1 MTAGARHTP
10 LMRQYL
16 DLKAENPGI
25 LMFFRMGDFYE
36 LFYDDAYRAAELLDI
51 SQTVRGESAGEP
63 VPMAG
68 VPVQSVETYLA
79 RLVRMGES
87 VAICEQIGDPATSK
101 GPVERQVVRIVTPGT
116 ATDEAL
122 VDERRESFTAAISPA
137 PKGGWGLAWLDVG
150 SGRFSLAALADDE
163 ALAAEL
169 ARLQPAELLLPET
182 LEGSGPWDERPG
194 LRRRADWLFEP
205 CEAARQLA
213 EQFATRDLAGFGI
226 ADVTAERERPLGAAV
241 GAAGAVLDYV
251 RDTQR
256 SALPHLRGLTVEQ
269 REDAVLLDA
278 ASRRNLELDTS
289 LGGDTRHTLLAVL
302 DQCRTP
308 MGSRLLRRWLH
319 RPLRRRQAVETR
331 QAAVTELL
339 ESGRHAAL
347 HEALGGLGDVER
359 MLSRVALRSAR
370 PRDLVHLGQALARL
384 PAIHASLDTPDS
396 RLLQQVLEALG
407 NFPEL
412 ATLLESALATP
423 PPAWLRDGGVI
434 ADGHD
439 AELDELRRLGGDVD
453 GFLAEFEERERERTG
468 IPNLRIRHNR
478 VHGFALEVPRSQA
491 EHVPDDYIRRQTLKQ
506 VERYVTDELKAFEDR
521 VLSARDRALARE
533 RVLYEGLLD
542 TLNAELAPLQ
552 ASAEAMATLDAL
564 ADLAERAEALDWRA
578 PHFSDEPGITIEGG
592 RHPVVEQAQSKPFIA
607 NDLDLHPERR
617 LLVIT
622 GPNMGGK
629 STYMRQAAL
638 ITLLGYM
645 GSYVP
650 AGAATLGPV
659 DRIFTRIG
667 ASDDLA
673 SGRSTFMVEMTET
686 ANILH
691 HATERSLVLLDE
703 IGRGTSTFDGLALA
717 WAVSRELVRRTG
729 CLTLFA
735 THYFELTTLANELPG
750 VANVHVAAR
759 EYDNG
764 VVFLHS
770 VADGPA
776 SQSYGLQ
783 VAALAGVPDHVIR
796 AAREHLAELESR
808 TAETPEPQL
817 SLFGP
822 EPTSPPAEPT
832 PPEPA
837 PSPVETELRQ
847 LDPDELTPRAALD
860 LLYQLRE
867 EALRR
872 DDGPRPG
879 EAGPQPSSPRGT
891 P

>member
-1 MTAGARHTP
+1 
-10 LMRQYL
+10 MRQYL

-101 GPVERQVVRIVTPGT
+101 GPVERRVVRIVTPGT

-122 VDERRESFTAAISPA
+122 VDERRESFTAAITPA

-150 SGRFSLAALADDE
+150 SGRFSLAALEDDE
-163 ALAAEL
+163 ALSAEL
-169 ARLQPAELLLPET
+169 ARLQPAELLLPEA
-182 LEGSGPWDERPG
+182 LETTGPWGEAPG
-194 LRRRADWLFEP
+194 QRRRADWLFEP
-205 CEAARQLA
+205 REAARQLA

-226 ADVTAERERPLGAAV
+226 SDVETEADRPLGAAV

-256 SALPHLRGLTVEQ
+256 GALPHLRGLGVEQ

-289 LGGDTRHTLLAVL
+289 LGGDPRHTLLTVL

-319 RPLRRRQAVETR
+319 RPLRRRPAVEAR
-331 QAAVTELL
+331 QTAVTELL
-339 ESGRHAAL
+339 ESGRHVEL
-347 HEALGGLGDVER
+347 RETLGGLGDLER
-359 MLSRVALRSAR
+359 MLSRIALRSAR
-370 PRDLVHLGQALARL
+370 PRDLVHLGQALTRL
-384 PAIHASLDTPDS
+384 PAIHASLCAPDS
-396 RLLQQVLEALG
+396 TLLQQVLEALG
-407 NFPEL
+407 DFPGL
-412 ATLLESALATP
+412 ASMLAAALVTP
-423 PPAWLRDGGVI
+423 PPAWLRDGGVV
-434 ADGHD
+434 ADGYD
-439 AELDELRRLGGDVD
+439 AELDELRRMGGDVD

-478 VHGFALEVPRSQA
+478 VHGFSLEVPRSLA
-491 EHVPDDYIRRQTLKQ
+491 AHVPDDYIRRQTLKQ
-506 VERYVTDELKAFEDR
+506 VERYVTDELKDFETR

-533 RVLYEGLLD
+533 RTLYEELLD
-542 TLNAELAPLQ
+542 TLNTELAPLQ
-552 ASAEAMATLDAL
+552 ASAEAIATLDAL

-578 PHFSDEPGITIEGG
+578 PLFSDEPGLTIKEG
-592 RHPVVEQAQSKPFIA
+592 RHPVVEQAQSEPFIA

-617 LLVIT
+617 LLVVT

-629 STYMRQAAL
+629 STFMRQAAL

-691 HATERSLVLLDE
+691 HATDRSLVLLDE

-717 WAVSRELVRRTG
+717 WAVARELIGRTG

-735 THYFELTTLANELPG
+735 THYFELTTLAGELPG

-759 EYDNG
+759 EHDQG

-770 VADGPA
+770 VAEGPA

-817 SLFGP
+817 SLFAP
-822 EPTSPPAEPT
+822 EPPPAEPA
-832 PPEPA
+832 PPPPA
-837 PSPVETELRQ
+837 PSPVEAELRR

-860 LLYQLRE
+860 LLYRLRD

-872 DDGPRPG
+872 DG
-879 EAGPQPSSPRGT
+879 
-891 P
+891 